1 MLRGLAMQAVKST
14 SFFPVLTTAKLT
26 ECRDFYTQCFGFTV
40 VFEADWYIHLASE
53 TGIQLGFLQPNHPT
67 QPDFLQAAYGGSG
80 LIYSLEVDNV
90 DQEYEKIK
98 KSGIPI
104 LLELRTEEWGQKH
117 FMIKDPAGMVIDV
130 VQHTEPMD
138 EYKDKYTG

>member
-1 MLRGLAMQAVKST
+1 MQAIKPT

-26 ECRDFYTQCFGFTV
+26 ECRNFYMQYFGFTV

-80 LIYSLEVDNV
+80 LIYSFEVNDV
-90 DQEYEKIK
+90 DQEYAKLKNSEV
-98 KSGIPI
+98 PI
-104 LLELRTEEWGQKH
+104 LLQVRTEEWGQRH
-117 FMIKDPAGMVIDV
+117 FMIKDPSGMVIDV
-130 VQHTEPMD
+130 VQHAEPTD
-138 EYKDKYTG
+138 EYKDKYTGG